1 MASIT
6 GVIGGLLALAGW
18 LYALFG
24 PTGSTGSEEVR
35 SDGTVVTSSGTSSLL
50 SDGVSPVTMA
60 FLVLVLA
67 CIIGVIVG
75 SLLRQVDRTGNAR
88 RLVLFSAVVLLFG
101 AIISGFSI
109 GLFLLPG
116 ALVSLV
122 AGIMP
127 DRRRPEE
134 SASVA
139 GR

>member
-1 MASIT
+1 MASVV

-18 LYALFG
+18 FFALFG
-24 PTGSTGSEEVR
+24 PTGSTASEEVR
-35 SDGTVVTSSGTSSLL
+35 SDGTVVSSSGSTSLL
-50 SDGVSPVTMA
+50 SDGISPVTMA

-88 RLVLFSAVVLLFG
+88 RLVLFSAVVLLLG

-127 DRRRPEE
+127 DRRQREE
-134 SASVA
+134 SASLL